1 VNLKKLKAIP
11 GLEGAHLEGMR
22 GNIKENERY
31 CSKADEL
38 TYFGEAF
45 VEPGQR
51 RDVAKAYEMVKSGA
65 SNLEIMEYDFA
76 LYARLMKA
84 IDRLRLEMKP
94 VRDKAPNVFVLVGKP
109 GCGKTRWCYHEYP
122 DLWEQPINM
131 SKTDTNWFDGYHG
144 QKAVLLDEFE
154 GHMPLNSLLKLIDRY
169 MRQVPVKYGFT
180 WFNPEVIMLT
190 ANEHPSK
197 WYDFANRRDKEKAL
211 RRRISKVA
219 YYDDLNDDFKFV
231 NNELEEGGL
240 ATPEMMRWWP
250 IEGDVRKTVA
260 EVLMPK
266 QVIAVESS
274 EEDGEVSYDLINDI
288 F

>member
-1 VNLKKLKAIP
+1 VTLSTLKKIP
-11 GLEGAHLEGMR
+11 GLETAHLEGMR

-31 CSKADEL
+31 CSKADDL
-38 TYFGEAF
+38 SYFGEAF

-51 RDVAKAYEMVKSGA
+51 RDVARAYEMVKEGK

-84 IDRLRLEMKP
+84 IDRLRLELKP
-94 VRDKAPNVFVLVGKP
+94 VRDGPPLVLMLIGRP
-109 GCGKTRWCYHEYP
+109 GCGKTRQCYMNYP

-169 MRQVPVKYGFT
+169 MRQVPIKGGFV
-180 WFNPEVIMLT
+180 WFNPEIIMLT
-190 ANEHPSK
+190 ANQHPSE

-211 RRRISKVA
+211 RRRVSRVA
-219 YYDDLNDDFKFV
+219 YWDELNNDFITFNNDLLEGELAS
-231 NNELEEGGL
+231 NE
-240 ATPEMMRWWP
+240 MKRWWP
-250 IEGDVRKTVA
+250 IEGDIRKTVG

-266 QVIAVESS
+266 VIQVEDS
-274 EEDGEVSYDLINDI
+274 EEGEVSCDLINDI

>member
-1 VNLKKLKAIP
+1 MNLATLKKIP
-11 GLEGAHLEGMR
+11 GLETAHLEGMR

-51 RDVAKAYEMVKSGA
+51 RDVARAYEMVKEGK

-84 IDRLRLEMKP
+84 IDRLRLELKP
-94 VRDKAPNVFVLVGKP
+94 VRNDAPLVLMLIGRP
-109 GCGKTRWCYHEYP
+109 GCGKTRQCYMNYP

-131 SKTDTNWFDGYHG
+131 SKKDTNWFDGYHG

-154 GHMPLNSLLKLIDRY
+154 GHMPLNSLLKLTDRY
-169 MRQVPVKYGFT
+169 MRMVPIKGGFA

-197 WYDFANRRDKEKAL
+197 WYDFFNRREKEIAL
-211 RRRISKVA
+211 RRRISRVA
-219 YYDDLNDDFKFV
+219 YWDELNNDFITIS
-231 NNELEEGGL
+231 NEIGEGEL
-240 ATPEMMRWWP
+240 ATPAMKRWWP
-250 IEGDVRKTVA
+250 IEGDIRKTVG

-266 QVIAVESS
+266 VIQVEDS
-274 EEDGEVSYDLINDI
+274 EEGEVSCDLINDI